1 MVREYFTITE
11 KAHIKAFLSLL
22 KATTGTDSKVIILLY
37 LNHPTYL
44 PPIILLNILV
54 QFMFET
60 FFLVVQHFLDI
71 MC

>member
-1 MVREYFTITE
+1 MASTKITNC
-11 KAHIKAFLSLL
+11 KL
-22 KATTGTDSKVIILLY
+22 KILLY

-60 FFLVVQHFLDI
+60 FFLVVQHSLI
-71 MC
+71 VM